1 MFYQDYQ
8 FGLNLFF
15 CFLFSFIVYFYI
27 LSGGRGKM
35 IKKTFNDF
43 KNKLMDRKLGLGRL
57 GLRSQ
62 FSILFIFCVFLLIL
76 TIEIVSRH
84 SFNEAFSNYVSQR
97 EEQRINIWKKSLEN
111 VYVTHNYSWD
121 ILKMDQGLWWRLLMD
136 NRQVINSTG
145 RFSIND
151 LPKDQLN
158 IPELQMIKPSPNGR
172 DHEPLPPD
180 AVGNSIHHYFKPI
193 VDNINSF
200 LPSIS
205 FDPSYHP
212 PAVAL
217 LDKDKKTI
225 ITGFMPTNEENIRW
239 IDLTNDSNT
248 IGWLAI
254 DNGFG
259 YPFDKID
266 KSFVDTQSKN
276 MLIAGFFA
284 IIFAGALGIIWAKA
298 LLRPIKQ
305 LARSTRAMASGDYTS
320 YVKTGRT
327 DELGQLAEDF
337 NTMLKNVQKNEEIR
351 KSMMA
356 DISHELRTPITIL
369 KGEIESIIDGVRK
382 PDNDVLESLLMEIDS
397 LHQLVNDVHD
407 LAMSEAGGWKY
418 NEEEV
423 DIVALVKNVARNFN
437 ERYKQ
442 KNLSLNFNHESALP
456 TIYGDKHRLSQLF
469 TNLLENSYR
478 YTDYYGQVN
487 INIYNQKKD
496 IKVVVEDSTPG
507 VPPEML
513 NKLFE
518 RFYRMEES
526 RNKAYGGSGLGLA
539 LCKGIVEHHQGTISP
554 SNSDMGGLR
563 LTITLPKKNNRGVK

>member
-1 MFYQDYQ
+1 MFKE
-8 FGLNLFF
+8 N
-15 CFLFSFIVYFYI
+15 C
-27 LSGGRGKM
+27 
-35 IKKTFNDF
+35 IKI
-43 KNKLMDRKLGLGRL
+43 KNKMLNKKL

-136 NRQVINSTG
+136 NRQVINSKG
-145 RFSIND
+145 RFMIND
-151 LPKDQLN
+151 LPKEQLN
-158 IPELQMIKPSPNGR
+158 IANPNNLKPLPVSPNGR
-172 DHEPLPPD
+172 DHQPPPD
-180 AVGNSIHHYFKPI
+180 MVGDSIHHYFKPL

-200 LPSIS
+200 LPSINY
-205 FDPSYHP
+205 DPGYHP

-225 ITGFMPTNEENIRW
+225 ITGFMPTNEENIKW
-239 IDLTNDSNT
+239 IPLTKDSDN

-266 KSFVDTQSKN
+266 MSFVDTQSKN

-284 IIFAGALGIIWAKA
+284 SIFAGALGIIWAKA

-305 LARSTRAMASGDYTS
+305 LARSTRALSSGDYTS
-320 YVKTGRT
+320 YVRTERT

-337 NTMLKNVQKNEEIR
+337 NTMLKIVQKNEEIR

-369 KGEIESIIDGVRK
+369 KGEVESIIDGVRK
-382 PDNDVLESLLMEIDS
+382 PDAEVLESLLMEIDS

-418 NEEEV
+418 NEEEF
-423 DIVALVKNVARNFN
+423 DIVTLVKNVARNFN
-437 ERYKQ
+437 ERFKQ
-442 KNLSLNFNHESALP
+442 KNLSLNFKHDSNLP
-456 TIYGDKHRLSQLF
+456 NIYGDKHRLSQLF

-487 INIYNQKKD
+487 INIYNQKKE
-496 IKVVVEDSTPG
+496 IKIIVEDSTPG

-513 NKLFE
+513 NKLFQ

-539 LCKGIVEHHQGTISP
+539 LCKGIVEHHEGTIIP
-554 SNSDMGGLR
+554 SNSEMGGLC